1 MGLVN
6 RLSRPGAYIEFVLP
20 PALLAYFLWA
30 WRVCTSPFL
39 AEYIADG
46 LDLGPLVAVT
56 YRYAA
61 TGLIA
66 SVSAVFLRLYFLPT
80 RFASPP
86 VPPPCISNLE
96 VIFEVP
102 RPKDG
107 KAGLITH
114 DEAASGGPLVVFCN
128 SDTCGGRWKPPRTR
142 HCSEC
147 GRCRLGF
154 DHHCLFVANCISAP
168 ILGPFT
174 ALLLLAPVTVLL
186 LAAPV
191 HRAVIY
197 GARQAWASAG
207 SNARVQA
214 YWGWGWS
221 WVVPAGPVARYAIG
235 FLLAWSD
242 IEAEDNDMG
251 RVEIGLLWGIGNAL
265 ALITAALA
273 FWQVKQI
280 FSGELGND
288 VMRAR
293 AYAKASDAVRVAR
306 AKGEQDTKALA
317 AMERFTPEKWFFV
330 PLEHDLYAG
339 AVVPVLPTESPYN
352 LGRHENFDLLVGRG
366 RGWRWILP
374 WNCVRSGMSTAEASV
389 WPINGVV
396 RARLE
401 MEAARL
407 LDNQS
412 DNRT

>member
-1 MGLVN
+1 MGLMK
-6 RLSRPGAYIEFVLP
+6 RLSRPGVYIEFVLP

-39 AEYIADG
+39 AEYIANS
-46 LDLGPLVAVT
+46 LDLGQLVAVT

-66 SVSAVFLRLYFLPT
+66 SVSAVFLRLYFLPA

-86 VPPPCISNLE
+86 VPPQCISNLE

-102 RPKDG
+102 RPKND

-114 DEAASGGPLVVFCN
+114 DEAGSGGPL
-128 SDTCGGRWKPPRTR
+128 
-142 HCSEC
+142 
-147 GRCRLGF
+147 
-154 DHHCLFVANCISAP
+154 
-168 ILGPFT
+168 
-174 ALLLLAPVTVLL
+174 
-186 LAAPV
+186 
-191 HRAVIY
+191 
-197 GARQAWASAG
+197 
-207 SNARVQA
+207 A

-235 FLLAWSD
+235 LLLAWND
-242 IEAEDNDMG
+242 LEAKNSDMG

-293 AYAKASDAVRVAR
+293 AYAKASEAVRIAR
-306 AKGEQDTKALA
+306 AKGEEDTKALA
-317 AMERFTPEKWFFV
+317 AMERFTPDKWFFV
-330 PLEHDLYAG
+330 PLEHHLYAG
-339 AVVPVLPTESPYN
+339 AVVPALPTESPYN
-352 LGRHENFDLLVGRG
+352 LGRRENFDLLVGRG

-389 WPINGVV
+389 WPINGVI

-401 MEAARL
+401 MEAAWL
-407 LDNQS
+407 LENQS

>member
-114 DEAASGGPLVVFCN
+114 DEAASGGPLV
-128 SDTCGGRWKPPRTR
+128 
-142 HCSEC
+142 
-147 GRCRLGF
+147 
-154 DHHCLFVANCISAP
+154 VANCISAP